1 MRGRKILAEFIIVD
15 NDFLS
20 YMTIEAV
27 KYNPTAMDS
36 IFIPGTTVVVT
47 STIYE
52 EATFGAA
59 TNEYS
64 AFRKTW
70 LDRNIASGKV
80 ILQLTPEYP
89 SGVDDMGELSMIAV
103 GTLVFNGQS
112 VTYVSNDNFFTQ
124 MGGYGFNLVN
134 LIPGQTH
141 NTGQGLLYKSLLEGG
156 MSLIEY
162 QVSSFNLFDESS
174 EEPIFTEGGSAIGS
188 NGTILFLTPAGLVI
202 RQANGDETYLSPAER
217 FRINSDGNVEVLGI
231 FNPTDGS
238 VIPPD
243 DYCFLAGTPILLT
256 NRQSKPVESI
266 IPGDLVQS
274 YDASGRLVPGRV
286 TRTFRNE
293 VYVVDATTDV
303 IIEAAAGGIDTV
315 QSSITLTLMAELEN
329 LILTG
334 AAAINGAGNAGAN
347 ILTGNTGANSLSGL
361 SGDDTISGGDGDDTL
376 DGGAGTDSL
385 TGGAGNDTYL
395 VDVATDVL
403 VEAASG
409 GVDTV
414 QSLVTYTL
422 GAELE
427 NLTLLGTAVIN
438 GTGNAAANNLT
449 GNSAT
454 NSLSGLAGDD
464 MLLGLAGNDTI
475 LGGDGNDSLDGGVG
489 TDSLTGGAG
498 NDIYVVDATT
508 DVIVETVGGGL
519 DTVQSSVTF
528 TLATELENL
537 TLLGTSVINGTG
549 NAGANSLTGTPWR
562 GRWPHQVAPCG
573 QG

>member
-293 VYVVDATTDV
+293 VSHILDVHGLKVTPGHATLCGDGLFKGCHV
-303 IIEAAAGGIDTV
+303 PIIDILLSDGALVRADG
-315 QSSITLTLMAELEN
+315 TLMRM
-329 LILTG
+329 
-334 AAAINGAGNAGAN
+334 AINAPVGSVADAFVKVAYA
-347 ILTGNTGANSLSGL
+347 LTPE
-361 SGDDTISGGDGDDTL
+361 
-376 DGGAGTDSL
+376 
-385 TGGAGNDTYL
+385 
-395 VDVATDVL
+395 DVQT
-403 VEAASG
+403 
-409 GVDTV
+409 
-414 QSLVTYTL
+414 
-422 GAELE
+422 
-427 NLTLLGTAVIN
+427 
-438 GTGNAAANNLT
+438 NNLT
-449 GNSAT
+449 EGT
-454 NSLSGLAGDD
+454 
-464 MLLGLAGNDTI
+464 MR
-475 LGGDGNDSLDGGVG
+475 VG
-489 TDSLTGGAG
+489 TLLFDRDGAPVLVLDCLQAEGYAFDADTGLVAKPGEAPHPLFWFGKLPRPEDYILTRSQETLEG
-498 NDIYVVDATT
+498 ILT
-508 DVIVETVGGGL
+508 DGEWEG
-519 DTVQSSVTF
+519 SRS
-528 TLATELENL
+528 EL
-537 TLLGTSVINGTG
+537 ID
-549 NAGANSLTGTPWR
+549 
-562 GRWPHQVAPCG
+562 GRLRQARTMRVN
-573 QG
+573 